1 MYIKLTHNNWSYLDE
16 LTSLSFFVKHAKWEE
31 KNSGYVREILPQL
44 INQKLSSKNIIIG
57 ADLSNTYVVISDGGV
72 ICIQN

>member
-1 MYIKLTHNNWSYLDE
+1 MRRKKFI
-16 LTSLSFFVKHAKWEE
+16 
-31 KNSGYVREILPQL
+31 SGYVREILPQSL
-44 INQKLSSKNIIIG
+44 NQKLSSKNIIIG